1 MRSACLLLF
10 LAVCIVAPALAQIE
24 TDFDDHLVQVFLQ
37 RDIDAN
43 GTDRLQFIDMLT
55 GELASVDVF
64 GERYTVFGRSVM
76 FFDPVMNR
84 VRLAIADGRVRNHP
98 FIQPLETT
106 RRLDWLVAGDQVAW
120 TMTEVLANDQLRTRT
135 TVSNIDGSRPRE
147 VLADGPRP
155 GIRAMPVA
163 FSEDG
168 RQLFM
173 DYQPDGIAD
182 FTPFQQYAGLF
193 AVDVEGGEPVML
205 PGEPGCF
212 CGAGIGAGL
221 LLRLELTD
229 DLSGYDVVVHHVVAG
244 TMERIDA
251 LRLSNYTQAGD
262 VIVAADGTQAVY
274 ALAQVRDFGGP
285 AQSVQTVFVR
295 VDLREKTQTTL
306 TSPITTFV
314 QPVAWTEDDT
324 AIVFIS
330 ADPNLDGTWKIHL
343 DDGRLSKV
351 ADATFLGVMAG

>member
-1 MRSACLLLF
+1 MRSACLLLVF
-10 LAVCIVAPALAQIE
+10 LLVSPVWAQIE
-24 TDFDDHLVQVFLQ
+24 TDFDSHPVQVFIH
-37 RDIDAN
+37 RDIDPA
-43 GTDRLQFIDMLT
+43 GTDRLQFMDVLT
-55 GELASVDVF
+55 GELAAVDLV
-64 GERYTVFGRSVM
+64 GERYTLFGRSVM
-76 FFDPVMNR
+76 FYDPSMNR

-98 FIQPLETT
+98 FIQPLDTT
-106 RRLDWLVAGDQVAW
+106 RRLDWLVSGDQVAW
-120 TMTEVLANDQLRTRT
+120 TMTEALDNNQLRTRT
-135 TVSNIDGSRPRE
+135 TVASITGSRPRE

-163 FSEDG
+163 FSADG
-168 RQLFM
+168 RQLVM

-193 AVDVEGGEPVML
+193 TVDVEGGEPVML

-212 CGAGIGAGL
+212 CGAGLGSGL

-229 DLSGYDVVVHHVVAG
+229 DLSGFDVVVHNLAAE
-244 TMERIDA
+244 TSERIDA

-262 VIVAADGTQAVY
+262 VIIAPNGTQAVY
-274 ALAQVRDFGGP
+274 ALAQVRDFGGA
-285 AQSVQTVFVR
+285 AQSVQTVFVL
-295 VDLREKTQTTL
+295 VNLREKTQTTL

-324 AIVFIS
+324 ALIFTS
-330 ADPNLDGTWKIHL
+330 ADPNLDGTWKINL

-351 ADATFLGVMAG
+351 ADATYLGMMAD